1 MRPQKL
7 PTAETAATEKLNDTI
22 ASNVSDAS
30 NVGDNIRSD
39 TMSSNKIANDK
50 TVAVGSDKNDV
61 IDVEVIDVDNNE
73 IVANLSAKR
82 VVRVLVDDDQVS
94 GL

>member
-50 TVAVGSDKNDV
+50 TVAIGSDKNDV